1 MVELGEVSALN
12 IMLLWVV
19 EWQFVEFRV
28 DHIRAKSLHLYTGLD
43 VSSGKIDVDLK
54 VLIFLTLSPITT
66 NED

>member
-1 MVELGEVSALN
+1 MRSIGCGCL
-12 IMLLWVV
+12 MVV

-54 VLIFLTLSPITT
+54 VLIFPTLSPITT